1 MRVRRLLV
9 AVELALHRRDVDHE
23 PASFIRC
30 PILKYRYELRV
41 DDEGRQG
48 VDREDLGQLRRRDLI
63 YFLRPRVVAP
73 QVELFT

>member
-23 PASFIRC
+23 PASFVRRA
-30 PILKYRYELRV
+30 ILKYRYELRV

-48 VDREDLGQLRRRDLI
+48 VDREH
-63 YFLRPRVVAP
+63 FS
-73 QVELFT
+73 